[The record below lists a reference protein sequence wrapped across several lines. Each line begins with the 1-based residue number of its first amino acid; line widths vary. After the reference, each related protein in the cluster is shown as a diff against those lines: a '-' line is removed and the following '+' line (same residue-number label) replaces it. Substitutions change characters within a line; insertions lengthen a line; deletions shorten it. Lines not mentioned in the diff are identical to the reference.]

1 MKIDDLIGILFL
13 LFFIVGPALRGL
25 LKPREPLVEVEL
37 PPEIEEMMRE
47 PEPRPTEPQPPAR
60 PGTARARGRPAQP
73 QAAAPPAAPA
83 PAAPPPGS
91 TMQTAEGYAAGSRSR
106 QRIEEARRD
115 AADVASEEHAAFA
128 LRRGRKMKHA
138 GLPLHARGIVHG
150 MLWHE
155 VLSEPA
161 SRKLQRAR
169 TRRRK
174 LLS

>member
-47 PEPRPTEPQPPAR
+47 AAPRPQEPPQATQPKPAQAQTK
-60 PGTARARGRPAQP
+60 PAASGRPAA
-73 QAAAPPAAPA
+73 AAAPAVAGG
-83 PAAPPPGS
+83 GS
-91 TMQTAEGYAAGSRSR
+91 MQTAEGHAAGSRSR
-106 QRIEEARRD
+106 QRIEEAQRD
-115 AADVASEEHAAFA
+115 ASDMAAEERAAFA
-128 LRRGRKMKHA
+128 LTRSHKMKHA

-161 SRKLQRAR
+161 SRRLRRVR

>member
-47 PEPRPTEPQPPAR
+47 PEPRPAEPRPPAR
-60 PGTARARGRPAQP
+60 PGTARAVSRPAQP
-73 QAAAPPAAPA
+73 QAAPPPAVPA
-83 PAAPPPGS
+83 PAVPPPGGK
-91 TMQTAEGYAAGSRSR
+91 MQAAEGHAAGSRSR
-106 QRIEEARRD
+106 RRIEEARRD
-115 AADVASEEHAAFA
+115 AADVAAEEHAAFA
-128 LRRGRKMKHA
+128 ERRGRKMRHA

-161 SRKLQRAR
+161 SRKLLRAR
-169 TRRRK
+169 MRRRK

>member
-25 LKPREPLVEVEL
+25 WKPREPLVEVEL

-60 PGTARARGRPAQP
+60 PGTARAGSRPAQP

-83 PAAPPPGS
+83 PAAPPPDG
-91 TMQTAEGYAAGSRSR
+91 TMQTAEGHAAGSRSR
-106 QRIEEARRD
+106 QRIEGAERD
-115 AADVASEEHAAFA
+115 ASDVATEERAAFA
-128 LRRGRKMKHA
+128 QVRSPKMKHS

-169 TRRRK
+169 MRRRK

>member
-1 MKIDDLIGILFL
+1 MNIDDLIGILFL

-47 PEPRPTEPQPPAR
+47 VAPDPQEP
-60 PGTARARGRPAQP
+60 P
-73 QAAAPPAAPA
+73 QAAQPKSAQTQTKPAAGNLPAAPA
-83 PAAPPPGS
+83 TPATAAVEDAL
-91 TMQTAEGYAAGSRSR
+91 MQTAEGHSAGSRSR
-106 QRIEEARRD
+106 RRIEEAQRD
-115 AADVASEEHAAFA
+115 ASEIAAEERAAFA
-128 LRRGRKMKHA
+128 QVRSPKMQHA

-169 TRRRK
+169 MRRRK

>member
-47 PEPRPTEPQPPAR
+47 RAPRPQEP
-60 PGTARARGRPAQP
+60 P
-73 QAAAPPAAPA
+73 QAARPKPAQAQTKPAASSPPAASAA
-83 PAAPPPGS
+83 PAAAAPGGGS
-91 TMQTAEGYAAGSRSR
+91 LQTAEGHAAGSRSR
-106 QRIEEARRD
+106 QRIEEAQRD
-115 AADVASEEHAAFA
+115 ASDMAAEERAAFA
-128 LRRGRKMKHA
+128 LTRAHKMKHA
-138 GLPLHARGIVHG
+138 GLPLHPRGIVHG

-155 VLSEPA
+155 VLGEPA
-161 SRKLQRAR
+161 SRRLRRVR